1 MKYFLLCLSVFI
13 TFIVS
18 AQNKKNYLLEINGDT
33 VSLSLNEPSILK
45 TANGQTLNIKLKQ
58 KEILTYSDEM
68 VSFQYPSAFT
78 LSSKVYE
85 DVEQIVCLS
94 GSGNGFLIQKY
105 KDINP
110 ENMVDLMLSEM
121 IEESIDAG
129 YKEKKIPVEKTL
141 KSNKTLSGKQS
152 TLTLDDETNIYSVF
166 PVKIKKGG
174 LIIVLVIVD
183 PSDEADMKAYDVLW
197 KTLEPKN

>member
-1 MKYFLLCLSVFI
+1 MKYFLLSLSVFI
-13 TFIVS
+13 SFIVFG
-18 AQNKKNYLLEINGDT
+18 QNKKNYLLEINGDT
-33 VSLSLNEPSILK
+33 VSLSLNEPSMIK

-78 LSSKVYE
+78 LSSKIYE

-121 IEESIDAG
+121 TEESIDAG

-141 KSNKTLSGKQS
+141 KSNKILSGKQA

-166 PVKIKKGG
+166 PIKIKKGG
-174 LIIVLVIVD
+174 VSLF
-183 PSDEADMKAYDVLW
+183 
-197 KTLEPKN
+197 